1 MPKLKSKSK
10 ELAVAEVK
18 KMIYNEIQN
27 KQKAID
33 PEKFNTRVV
42 EDNLA
47 EVEAIQQI
55 YSMILDEENRRKRG
69 TIIPEKLEEF

>member
-1 MPKLKSKSK
+1 LPKLKSKSK